1 MITIADYQPQPTID
15 QELATLAYTAVQG
28 WPDQRPITPALVA
41 SRLQPAG
48 HAPPTVIAITRSPNG
63 TLIGAAALRWPAYPT
78 TPGRLWG
85 PVIHPHH
92 QHQHHGH
99 AHRLLKALTERLAAR
114 PVWLTTAEIPT
125 TRHAAIRLYTRAGWQ
140 PAGTAT
146 LLKADLQQPPPPA
159 PQPLKGLRLTTVA
172 ALDSHNEPWLHTAIA
187 DLLTTTSQVG
197 PAGADDTLHLWQ
209 ADHRYHPDCLILAI
223 DHTQL
228 VGVALTYLLAHTHPT
243 EPTEALL
250 GDLHIAHHLHSHL
263 IRQHLLHS
271 TLTTA
276 RRHHATV
283 ARAVVPQ
290 HPDLLA
296 AHQDAGFYP
305 AATLRYLACN
315 GPARGL

>member
-114 PVWLTTAEIPT
+114 HRHRRPAHHHIPGRPGRRR
-125 TRHAAIRLYTRAGWQ
+125 RHPPPMASRPPLPPRLPHPRHRPHPTGRRRAHLPTG
-140 PAGTAT
+140 PH
-146 LLKADLQQPPPPA
+146 PPHRANRSTPRRPPHRTPPPQSPDPPA
-159 PQPLKGLRLTTVA
+159 PPPLHPHHRAAPPRHRRPRRRAATSRPAGSPPGRRLLPRRHPPLPRLQRTGAGTVNTTV
-172 ALDSHNEPWLHTAIA
+172 
-187 DLLTTTSQVG
+187 
-197 PAGADDTLHLWQ
+197 
-209 ADHRYHPDCLILAI
+209 
-223 DHTQL
+223 
-228 VGVALTYLLAHTHPT
+228 
-243 EPTEALL
+243 
-250 GDLHIAHHLHSHL
+250 
-263 IRQHLLHS
+263 
-271 TLTTA
+271 
-276 RRHHATV
+276 
-283 ARAVVPQ
+283 
-290 HPDLLA
+290 
-296 AHQDAGFYP
+296 
-305 AATLRYLACN
+305 
-315 GPARGL
+315 